1 MSVPPN
7 SLAGTDHL
15 LLFYISRSYLTK
27 NDIFY
32 LSVVSFGLTEEGIT
46 MKVKECGLRPVYDSD
61 IEEFVT
67 ASTNTSPEVSD
78 PDRLAVTSTVIK
90 RSCDYC
96 PDQQPYPKRLK
107 RYCLVLKPHEQI
119 TLGIKLFTPAGLF
132 STFYLL
138 WFLEVLVRCI
148 GIPSLD

>member
-67 ASTNTSPEVSD
+67 ASNNLSSNTSPEVSD
-78 PDRLAVTSTVIK
+78 PGRLAVTSTVIK

-96 PDQQPYPKRLK
+96 PDKQPYPKRLK
-107 RYCLVLKPHEQI
+107 
-119 TLGIKLFTPAGLF
+119 
-132 STFYLL
+132 
-138 WFLEVLVRCI
+138 
-148 GIPSLD
+148 